1 MRSTPRPGP
10 PRSRPGPAGTATQ
23 AIAPA
28 FVSKE
33 KCPKMLLRV
42 AASSDSVIIHSK
54 LYTRINGM
62 PDAIWIDRDEE
73 LPALARTLE
82 PQPWIGVDTEFLRER
97 TFFPK
102 LRLLQ
107 LAAGGQ
113 IWCVDTLRIADL
125 DPLMPALTAATLRKV
140 IHAARQDLEAVY
152 LTSKRVMTPVFD
164 TQIAAGCIGLK
175 PQVGYAELVKTL
187 LDVTIPKGQTRT
199 DWSKRPLTRAQLE
212 YAADDVLYL
221 NAIAMELSGRLQRL
235 GREHWMREDCLELEE
250 RRLYE
255 PDPAQ
260 AWERLRGIGQ
270 LPPEPRARA
279 KAIAVW
285 REKLARERDL
295 PRAWI
300 LSDAAIFSIAHAN
313 PATAAALEAV
323 QPLNEKF
330 LATLLQALAISS
342 AADLQDLAPVQDS
355 RPTPE
360 QKALLDTLSKTVDA
374 RAAELEVSA
383 EVLAPRGELKAL
395 AMGKRDTHA
404 LTGWRLQ
411 EIGTRLLATLG
422 DTAQQRATVG

>member
-1 MRSTPRPGP
+1 
-10 PRSRPGPAGTATQ
+10 
-23 AIAPA
+23 
-28 FVSKE
+28 
-33 KCPKMLLRV
+33 
-42 AASSDSVIIHSK
+42 
-54 LYTRINGM
+54 M
-62 PDAIWIDRDEE
+62 PDANWIDRSEE
-73 LPALARTLE
+73 LESLARTLE
-82 PQPWIGVDTEFLRER
+82 SQPEIGLDTEFLRER

-102 LRLLQ
+102 LCLLQ
-107 LAAGGQ
+107 LRAAGQ
-113 IWCVDTLRIADL
+113 IWCVDTLKVGSL
-125 DPLMPALTAATLRKV
+125 DVLMPVLTAPNVRKL

-152 LTSKRVMTPVFD
+152 LTTKQVVSPVFD
-164 TQIAAGCIGLK
+164 TQIAAACIGMK

-199 DWSKRPLTRAQLE
+199 DWSKRPLTPAQLE

-221 NAIAMELSGRLQRL
+221 DAVAQELGQRL
-235 GREHWMREDCLELEE
+235 RKLKREHWVREDCLELEE

-255 PDPAQ
+255 PDPAL

-300 LSDAAIFSIAHAN
+300 LSDAAVFSIAHAN
-313 PATAAALEAV
+313 PATAAALHAV
-323 QPLNEKF
+323 EPMNERF
-330 LATLLQALAISS
+330 AATLLGALAIS
-342 AADLQDLAPVQDS
+342 AAGDLTDLEPVQDS

-360 QKALLDTLSKTVDA
+360 QKALLDILSKIVDA

-395 AMGKRDTHA
+395 AMGRRDTHA
-404 LTGWRLQ
+404 LKGWRLQ
-411 EIGTRLLATLG
+411 EIGIQLLAKIDDAAAIGAAATP
-422 DTAQQRATVG
+422 ARAATP